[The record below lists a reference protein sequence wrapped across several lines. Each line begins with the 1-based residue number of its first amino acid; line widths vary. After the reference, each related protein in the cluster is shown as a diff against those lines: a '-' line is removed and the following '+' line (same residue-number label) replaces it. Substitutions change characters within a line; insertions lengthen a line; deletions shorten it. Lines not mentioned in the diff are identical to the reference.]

1 MSLSALARFRDT
13 GKAGLV
19 RTPEEIAEY
28 SLVLAKRATDE
39 LAEYIGPLPEG
50 SDEEPDVLFEA
61 EKALPRDRSPR
72 KTPITR
78 HTWELHAASQLLM
91 AVGHVLQPRE
101 RSDEDEDLE
110 EDAWEALRAGD
121 IAGARVASARMFEV
135 AVEIDEDDWHYGNL
149 VHWGHIILGHACL
162 QEDDVVGAQAE
173 LRAAGRTPGSPQLNS
188 FGPDLWLAW
197 TLLKQGED
205 EAVLDY
211 LHEISRFWST
221 RGRRL

>member
-1 MSLSALARFRDT
+1 M
-13 GKAGLV
+13 
-19 RTPEEIAEY
+19 RTAEEIAEY
-28 SLVLAKRATDE
+28 SLVLAHRATDE
-39 LAEYIGPLPEG
+39 LAEYIGPLAEG
-50 SDEEPDVLFEA
+50 SDEEADVLFEA

-91 AVGHVLQPRE
+91 AVGHVLQPTE
-101 RSDEDEDLE
+101 RSDEDEDPE
-110 EDAWEALRAGD
+110 EEGWEALRAGD
-121 IAGARVASARMFEV
+121 VAGARAASARMFEV
-135 AVEIDEDDWHYGNL
+135 AAEVGEDDWNYGNL
-149 VHWGHIILGHACL
+149 VHWGHIIRGHACL
-162 QEDDVVGAQAE
+162 QENDVVGAQAD

-211 LHEISRFWST
+211 LHEISRFWSPS
-221 RGRRL
+221 GRRL